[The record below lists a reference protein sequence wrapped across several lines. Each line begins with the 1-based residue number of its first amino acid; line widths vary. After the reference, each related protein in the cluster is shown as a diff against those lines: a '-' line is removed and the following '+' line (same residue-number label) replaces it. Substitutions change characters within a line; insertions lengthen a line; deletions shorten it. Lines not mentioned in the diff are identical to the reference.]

1 MRPGKRKGRKVTTWN
16 EPYTRQ
22 SSPAEQKLY
31 QHWLKLVQVEP
42 PNHLIERFKL
52 LFITGENYPDR
63 EIMQALDEIVTSKH
77 AETQFKFMLN
87 RCCHILI
94 NRWQIHPQQRSTIPQ
109 LIACFEIQP
118 VYLDHSSRYKS
129 VRRLRELTKDFRK
142 TEQFATLQRL
152 SQAVNKTIA
161 LKSEIKT
168 LPLVKLI
175 NRYPYLYEHCLLSE
189 DSTYEDQQAIAKM
202 RSEAQRMYE
211 IELSQYVTHQIR
223 QTQLA
228 NLRPAQHP
236 KQIIR
241 TLNNPTLL
249 NDQEL
254 FSAVKQYVGKVEG
267 SYSYRDLAH
276 SFITHTSKTRS
287 YKDFKKELYLY
298 LTSSIDPGYGK
309 RQFNKQLYT
318 YLEQTLPHNDS
329 QPVSEFLIIRTCSNL
344 LNFLVVNNQKQ
355 PQHFLFIDLVA
366 NVGTTSTVG
375 LLLKVVLICRKVKPY
390 LEKRFSILFNHYES
404 NVGDA
409 VMWLIQ
415 CLENLNIALSIH
427 FGAVDLSYLS
437 RLR

>member
-1 MRPGKRKGRKVTTWN
+1 MRPDKRKGKKVTSWN

-42 PNHLIERFKL
+42 PNRLIERFKL
-52 LFITGENYPDR
+52 LFVEGGTYPEK
-63 EIMQALDEIVTSKH
+63 EIMQALDEIISSKY
-77 AETQFKFMLN
+77 AEAQFKFVLN

-94 NRWQIHPQQRSTIPQ
+94 NRWQIHPQQRSAIPQ
-109 LIACFEIQP
+109 LIACFEIQSA
-118 VYLDHSSRYKS
+118 YLNHSFRSKS
-129 VRRLRELTKDFRK
+129 VRYLRELIKNFRN
-142 TEQFATLQRL
+142 TEQYTTLQRL
-152 SQAVNKTIA
+152 SEAVSKTVA
-161 LKSEIKT
+161 QKSEVKT
-168 LPLVKLI
+168 TPLVKLI

-189 DSTYEDQQAIAKM
+189 DSTYEDQQAIGKM
-202 RSEAQRMYE
+202 RSDAQRHYE
-211 IELSQYVTHQIR
+211 IELSQYITHQVR
-223 QTQLA
+223 QIQVA
-228 NLRPAQHP
+228 RLRPEQHP

-241 TLNNPTLL
+241 AINNPTLL
-249 NDQEL
+249 NDKEL

-276 SFITHTSKTRS
+276 GFITHTNKTRS
-287 YKDFKKELYLY
+287 YKDFKNELYAY

-318 YLEQTLPHNDS
+318 YLQNTLPHNDS
-329 QPVSEFLIIRTCSNL
+329 LPVNEFLIIRTCSNL

-355 PQHFLFIDLVA
+355 AQHFVFIDLVA
-366 NVGTTSTVG
+366 NLGTTKTVG
-375 LLLKVVLICRKVKPY
+375 LLLKLVLVSRKVKPY

-404 NVGDA
+404 NIGDA

-427 FGAVDLSYLS
+427 FGGVDLSYLS

>member
-1 MRPGKRKGRKVTTWN
+1 MRPGKRKGRKVTNWN

-42 PNHLIERFKL
+42 PSTLIERFKL
-52 LFITGENYPDR
+52 LFIEGEKYPDR
-63 EIMQALDEIVTSKH
+63 EITQALDEIITSKY
-77 AETQFKFMLN
+77 AEAQFKFVLN

-118 VYLDHSSRYKS
+118 NYPNHSFRSKS
-129 VRRLRELTKDFRK
+129 VRRLRELTKSFCQ
-142 TEQFATLQRL
+142 TEQYTTLQRL
-152 SQAVNKTIA
+152 SQAVSKKVA
-161 LKSEIKT
+161 AKSEIKT
-168 LPLVKLI
+168 TPLVKLI

-189 DSTYEDQQAIAKM
+189 DSTYEDQQAIVRM
-202 RSEAQRMYE
+202 RSEAQKRYE
-211 IELSQYVTHQIR
+211 IELSQYITHQVR
-223 QTQLA
+223 QTQIARLK
-228 NLRPAQHP
+228 PEQHP
-236 KQIIR
+236 KQMIR
-241 TLNNPTLL
+241 AINNPTLL
-249 NDQEL
+249 NDREL
-254 FSAVKQYVGKVEG
+254 FFAVKQYVGKVEG
-267 SYSYRDLAH
+267 SYTYRDLAH

-287 YKDFKKELYLY
+287 YKDFKNELYTY

-309 RQFNKQLYT
+309 RQFNQQLYT
-318 YLEQTLPHNDS
+318 YLQNTLPHNDS

-344 LNFLVVNNQKQ
+344 LNFLVVNNHKQ
-355 PQHFLFIDLVA
+355 AQHFIFIDLVA
-366 NVGTTSTVG
+366 NLGTTSTVG
-375 LLLKVVLICRKVKPY
+375 LLLKLVLICRKVKPY

-437 RLR
+437 RQR